1 MTSAFF
7 TNQSNIGGQLTLD
20 LPHEPRLEI
29 DDFLVGTSNEVAYDL
44 ITRWPDWSHPVLRLE
59 GPKGSG
65 KTHLAHIWSK
75 LSHAWVVNVGDVTLD
90 RIPELLAPKA
100 LIVENADH
108 AQRDEAALFH
118 LLNAASEHKA
128 TLLFTSRKTLNRWGV
143 STPDVLSRLRLAPVV
158 TLGMPDDALFR
169 AVLVKLFVDRQLIV
183 NTSVID
189 YLAMHLDR
197 SFALAQHTVE
207 MLDKIAME
215 KRRPLSRALAAEYMA
230 SLRHEAQLL

>member
-1 MTSAFF
+1 MTADLSK
-7 TNQSNIGGQLTLD
+7 NQAGESGQLTLD

-29 DDFLVGTSNEVAYDL
+29 DDFLVGSSNEVAYDV

-75 LSHAWVVNVGDVTLD
+75 ISKAWIVSARDITIA
-90 RIPELLAPKA
+90 RIPSLLAPKA
-100 LIVENADH
+100 LVIED
-108 AQRDEAALFH
+108 AQNPTRDEAALFH
-118 LLNAASEHKA
+118 LLNLAQEHKV
-128 TLLFTSRKTLNRWGV
+128 TLLFTSRKGLDRWGLK
-143 STPDVLSRLRLAPVV
+143 TADVLSRLRLAPSVG
-158 TLGMPDDALFR
+158 LGMPDDSLFR

-183 NTSVID
+183 NTTVID

-197 SFALAQHTVE
+197 SFALAQHTVA

-215 KRRPLSRALAAEYMA
+215 KGRSLSRMMAAEYMA
-230 SLRHEAQLL
+230 SLRNEVQLL